1 MYQQQQQL
9 NLQQEIKYKVKKK
22 KQEHLRLQQTFQNQG
37 QQILNLCQTFQ
48 NQAMYPVRKQD
59 EQEVDR
65 KIEMRYTSV
74 LIVSKYER
82 YELLVCSLFDRERQQ
97 KYLLQVQ

>member
-22 KQEHLRLQQTFQNQG
+22 KQEHLRLQ
-37 QQILNLCQTFQ
+37 QTFQ